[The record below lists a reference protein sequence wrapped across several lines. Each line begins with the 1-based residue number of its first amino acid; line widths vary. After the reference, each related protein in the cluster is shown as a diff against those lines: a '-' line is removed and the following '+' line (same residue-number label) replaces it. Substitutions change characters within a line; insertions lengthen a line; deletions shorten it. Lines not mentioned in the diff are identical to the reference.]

1 MKKTFLILA
10 SILVLVSCENN
21 KKEKESETTTVEAQN
36 ENYDD
41 LPVLTGKQEINT
53 IKEAPYNKWFMENYR
68 YSPNQRSLG
77 PLKTALTDIE
87 MTIFMGT
94 WCEDSRKQ
102 VPALLNILV
111 AIQYDQSNIT
121 LITVDENKV
130 TPEGLEEGYNIEYV
144 PTIILY
150 KDGEELGRIVE
161 YPIETLEAD
170 LLAIASGEDYH
181 HAYSDV
187 EETSE
192 STEENK

>member
-10 SILVLVSCENN
+10 TILVFASCENN
-21 KKEKESETTTVEAQN
+21 KKEKEAESTAVEAQD

-41 LPVLTGKQEINT
+41 LPVLVGKQEINT
-53 IKEAPYNKWFMENYR
+53 IKEPPYRKWFMENYQ
-68 YSPNQRSLG
+68 YSPNQRALG
-77 PLKTALTDIE
+77 PLKTALNDIE

-111 AIQYDQSNIT
+111 AIQYDQSKIT
-121 LITVDENKV
+121 LIAMDENKE

-144 PTIILY
+144 PTIILSRNG
-150 KDGEELGRIVE
+150 KELGRIVE

-170 LLAIASGEDYH
+170 LLAIASGEVYN
-181 HAYSDV
+181 HAYSDL

>member
-1 MKKTFLILA
+1 MKK
-10 SILVLVSCENN
+10 ILVLIATLAFFISCGND
-21 KKEKESETTTVEAQN
+21 KKEKEPETTSVEVQD

-41 LPVLTGKQEINT
+41 LPVLIGKQEINT

-68 YSPNQRSLG
+68 YSPVQSTLG
-77 PLKTALTDIE
+77 QLKTALENVEI
-87 MTIFMGT
+87 TIFMGT

-121 LITVDENKV
+121 LIAVDENKV
-130 TPEGLEEGYNIEYV
+130 TPEGLEEGYTIEYV

-150 KDGEELGRIVE
+150 KNGKELGRVVE

-170 LLAIASGEDYH
+170 LLAIAIGEDYTP
-181 HAYSDV
+181 AYAEP
-187 EETSE
+187 EEEQE
-192 STEENK
+192 STGENK